1 MIREYG
7 ISFNSV
13 LSLTEIDD
21 MKMKQSYL
29 SKLPGK

>member
-1 MIREYG
+1 MIRESG
-7 ISFNSV
+7 IPLNCI
-13 LSLTEIDD
+13 LSLIEIDD